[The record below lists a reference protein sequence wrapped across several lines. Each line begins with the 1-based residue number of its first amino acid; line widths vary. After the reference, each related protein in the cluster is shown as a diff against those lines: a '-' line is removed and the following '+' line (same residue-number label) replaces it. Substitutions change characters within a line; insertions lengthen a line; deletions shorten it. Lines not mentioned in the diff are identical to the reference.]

1 MVQASFPPVLNDQCQ
16 AYSVNAHTPTPI
28 PTRSSNSTKLRR
40 IAHSYITV
48 AVDVGHDV
56 GRGPVMTSQCLV
68 TFVIWAFFLPPCRLL
83 SLLLTM

>member
-16 AYSVNAHTPTPI
+16 AYSVNAHTPTLI
-28 PTRSSNSTKLRR
+28 PARSSNSKLRR

-48 AVDVGHDV
+48 AVEVGHDV
-56 GRGPVMTSQCLV
+56 GRGPVMMSQCLV

-83 SLLLTM
+83 SLLLAL